1 MAKQVKS
8 AAAQNAAWLAAMQSP
23 TAAQNYKAGVQGFS
37 GNPMAL
43 AASPTAQAR
52 YLNSVTAAVQSG
64 RMAAKLN
71 AVPASYWQSQSLAS
85 GAMNLAAGAR
95 KGSAK
100 QLAAAQRLQAIQ
112 QQASD
117 AAAAIP
123 SDGTAATAIAKF
135 SAALQIMMSAKGK

>member
-8 AAAQNAAWLAAMQSP
+8 AAAQNAAWLAAMQAP
-23 TAAQNYKAGVQGFS
+23 AAAANYKS
-37 GNPMAL
+37 GIQATTENPMAK

-71 AVPASYWQSQSLAS
+71 AVPMQYWQSQAMNMGS
-85 GAMNLAAGAR
+85 MNLASGAR

-100 QLAAAQRLQAIQ
+100 QLAAAQRLQSVQ
-112 QQASD
+112 QAASD

-135 SAALQIMMSAKGK
+135 TASLQVMMAAKGK